1 MNQTINV
8 VGMTCQHCVN
18 SVTEELLKINGVQKV
33 IVDLDGGKVEISSD
47 EEIIQNKI
55 SEAIKEAGYD
65 LK

>member
-33 IVDLDGGKVEISSD
+33 IVDLDGGKGEISSD

>member
-18 SVTEELLKINGVQKV
+18 SVTEELLKIDGVQKV

-47 EEIIQNKI
+47 KEIIQNEI